1 MHTVFNI
8 KKISDFYLTLI
19 KLVDFF
25 KVFQVFQDLQE
36 PCVGKYLKIQ
46 NFYLKKKT
54 TKKPRKTGH
63 VATMHFFSIFKV
75 CQNH

>member
-46 NFYLKKKT
+46 NFYLKKNKNRPNS
-54 TKKPRKTGH
+54 KKTG
-63 VATMHFFSIFKV
+63 K
-75 CQNH
+75 QENL